1 MTAFAE
7 GLSDYRYFKNRGY
20 PYKSVL
26 KIIGDR
32 YRLSK
37 LQRNCLFRGVIETD
51 ACVKTR
57 QKTVRPEDLDAET
70 LGIDW
75 FNVIITVESYLKGY
89 PVFLSDD
96 GIVRDSSGVHG
107 SYTTSDITVRAIDE
121 IIKSLNE
128 LRISKFEAFID
139 SPISHSGDIAGDL
152 RTSALKDSRKPF
164 DIHVVRSADY
174 PLKTYEG
181 IVASSDTIVIEHS
194 NSVLDLAR
202 YVLAKRFNYDP
213 PELEGL
219 SI

>member
-1 MTAFAE
+1 MPAFSE
-7 GLSDYRYFKNRGY
+7 GLSDYRYFKNKGY

-37 LQRNCLFRGVIETD
+37 LQRNCLFRGVPGTD
-51 ACVKTR
+51 ACAATR
-57 QKTVRPEDLDAET
+57 LKIVRPEDLHGEA

-107 SYTTSDITVRAIDE
+107 SYSTSRTTVRAIDE
-121 IIKSLNE
+121 IIESLNE
-128 LRISKFEAFID
+128 LRISGFEAFID
-139 SPISHSGDIAGDL
+139 SPISHSGDIADNL
-152 RTSALKDSRKPF
+152 RISASKDSQKPF
-164 DIHVVRSADY
+164 DIYVVKSADY
-174 PLKTYEG
+174 PLKAYEG
-181 IVASSDTIVIEHS
+181 IVASSDTIVIEHAS
-194 NSVLDLAR
+194 GVLDLAR
-202 YVLAKRFNYDP
+202 YVLESGFGYVP
-213 PELEGL
+213 PELEDL